1 MVFHD
6 RSYAGSVLA
15 NKISEISFNA
25 NNTIVLAIPN
35 GGVPV
40 GFEIAKRFKIPFDI
54 FLTSKI
60 TAPSFS
66 ELVVGLV
73 GENNQYIYNESLL
86 KRLGIGISDLNLKKE
101 QALEKLHKK
110 SVVLR
115 KEYPGFPLG
124 IKDIIL
130 VDDGSTS
137 IEIIE
142 LVIKLLRNQYSGK
155 INFAIPL
162 STTEHINRL
171 EKSADSVTAFLVDSE
186 IGAVGGWYEN
196 FSEVENEE
204 IKDIL
209 SEFTALLDEVNPI
222 NFNIKREVFYIKG
235 NIYKS
240 DNIKA
245 WVIVSEIYE
254 QGKIGFNQIKIIQK
268 IVKAGYGVLMLD
280 LPQRQENIKESDV
293 SFFAKKFISTID
305 WFTEE
310 KYYQSGTPIAFLTEG
325 LAGASLLM
333 SINNINQH
341 NLIYSNIILNGRTDL
356 VDKKTLNLIY
366 IPTLLVINESDLEL
380 VEVNKISAES
390 LPNSRIAL
398 VPKADEILV
407 NNLENDM
414 VSTIIIDW
422 LDNHI
427 VRDQN
432 MPIGD

>member
-15 NKISEISFNA
+15 NKISEISFNE

-54 FLTSKI
+54 LLTFKI

-86 KRLGIGISDLNLKKE
+86 KRLGVEISDLNLKKE

-115 KEYPGFPLG
+115 KEYPGFQLG

-142 LVIKLLRNQYSGK
+142 LCIKLLRNQYSGN
-155 INFAIPL
+155 INVAIPL
-162 STTEHINRL
+162 LTAEHINRL
-171 EKSADSVTAFLVDSE
+171 EKSADSVFVALVDSE

-209 SEFTALLDEVNPI
+209 SEFTALMDEVNSI
-222 NFNIKREVFYIKG
+222 SFNIKNEGIYIKG
-235 NIYKS
+235 NIYKN

-254 QGKIGFNQIKIIQK
+254 QEKIGFNQIKIIQK
-268 IVKAGYGVLMLD
+268 IAKAGYGVLMLD
-280 LPQRQENIKESDV
+280 LTQRQENIKESDV
-293 SFFAKKFISTID
+293 ASFAKKINSAIN
-305 WFTEE
+305 WFTED
-310 KYYQSGTPIAFLTEG
+310 KNYQS
-325 LAGASLLM
+325 
-333 SINNINQH
+333 
-341 NLIYSNIILNGRTDL
+341 
-356 VDKKTLNLIY
+356 
-366 IPTLLVINESDLEL
+366 
-380 VEVNKISAES
+380 
-390 LPNSRIAL
+390 
-398 VPKADEILV
+398 
-407 NNLENDM
+407 
-414 VSTIIIDW
+414 
-422 LDNHI
+422 
-427 VRDQN
+427 
-432 MPIGD
+432 